1 MHIVVNISKQ
11 GKKIFSSTLL
21 RESYREGG
29 KTKKRTIANL
39 SHCTDEEIAAM
50 RLALKHKKNLG
61 ELGEIE
67 LKHSRSVGATWTIY
81 QVAKRLGIEA
91 VLGDSL
97 DGKMAL
103 WQVIARVI
111 KQGSRLSSVRIAED
125 YSAGD
130 VLGIRDGF
138 TEDHLYRNLR
148 WISEHQ
154 AGLEDQLWFKR
165 KGSKAGLFLYDV
177 TSSYLEGDKNE
188 LAEYGYNRDKKK
200 GKKQIV
206 IGLLCDDTGKPLS
219 IEVFR
224 GNTSDVETL
233 GSQIKK
239 AAQRFGCDHATFV
252 GDKGMIKQ
260 AGIETL
266 ATHGFHYI
274 TTITK
279 PQIEG
284 LIKTG
289 MIQLGLFENELCEV
303 IDDTI
308 RYVLRRNPFRADEMA
323 QCRQEKKASIQKI
336 IAKKNLY
343 LTEHPAAKES
353 VAVDAIE
360 DRIEAYRLASWLSIE
375 VVDRQIILKEA
386 EAGLTEMSK
395 LDGCYVMKTDLPA
408 NVAKETIHDRYKDLA
423 EVEWAFRTCKTGL
436 LELRPIFAQTEE
448 STRGHAFIVM
458 LAYMIVQKLRQAWKD
473 FDLTVEE
480 GIDRLA
486 NVSMCEIWVNGAYS
500 ASKIAT
506 PKPDLQRLLDPL
518 GITIPQTL
526 PRLGAKIV
534 TRKKL
539 QSQRK
544 DQ

>member
-1 MHIVVNISKQ
+1 MVNVSKQ

-39 SHCTDEEIAAM
+39 SHCTEEEIAAM

-81 QVAKRLGIEA
+81 QVAKQLGIES
-91 VLGDSL
+91 VFGDSL

-103 WQVIARVI
+103 WQVLARVI
-111 KQGSRLSSVRIAED
+111 KQGSRLSSVRMADD

-130 VLGIRDGF
+130 VLGIREGF
-138 TEDHLYRNLR
+138 TEDHLYRNLH
-148 WISEHQ
+148 WISQNQ
-154 AGLEDQLWFKR
+154 ADLEDQLWLKR

-188 LAEYGYNRDKKK
+188 LADYGYNRDKKK

-206 IGLLCDDTGKPLS
+206 IGLLCDDGGTPIS

-233 GSQIKK
+233 GSQIQK
-239 AAQRFGCDHATFV
+239 AAKRFGCKEVTFV

-260 AGIETL
+260 TGIETL
-266 ATHGFHYI
+266 ATQGFHYI

-289 MIQLGLFENELCEV
+289 IIQLDLFESELCEV
-303 IDDTI
+303 IDDKI

-336 IAKKNLY
+336 ITKKNLY
-343 LTEHPAAKES
+343 LSEHPAAKES
-353 VAVDAIE
+353 IAVEAMD
-360 DRIEAYRLASWLSIE
+360 DRIKTYHLASWLSIE
-375 VVDRQIILKEA
+375 VVDRQIFLKEDA
-386 EAGLTEMSK
+386 AGLTEMSK
-395 LDGCYVMKTDLPA
+395 LDGCYVMKSDLPA
-408 NVAKETIHDRYKDLA
+408 EVAKETIHDRYKDLA
-423 EVEWAFRTCKTGL
+423 DVEWAFRTCKTGL

-448 STRGHAFIVM
+448 STRGHAFVVM
-458 LAYMIVQKLRQAWKD
+458 LAYMIIQRLRQAWKD

-486 NVSMCEIWVNGAYS
+486 NVSMCEIWVNGTYS

-506 PKPDLQRLLDPL
+506 PNPNY
-518 GITIPQTL
+518 
-526 PRLGAKIV
+526 
-534 TRKKL
+534 
-539 QSQRK
+539 SH
-544 DQ
+544 